1 MVYNTYITSKEQFLK
16 KSTDSFFAM
25 LQEKGVGIDDAIRL
39 LEKRKKELEK
49 ETLTI
54 PVCIFSHDKLS
65 GLESIT
71 KYLKEEKG
79 LSYHEIA
86 VMLGRDDRTIWHAC
100 HQATLKMPEL
110 LPSKGR
116 KDIAIPVRIFK
127 ERKVS
132 VLEHIASYLKQT
144 HGLTY
149 HEIAA
154 LLHRDDRTIWTVIS
168 RAQKKGVRYG

>member
-1 MVYNTYITSKEQFLK
+1 MLYIIGLGLDKSGISLHGKKILK
-16 KSTDSFFAM
+16 SAAVK
-25 LQEKGVGIDDAIRL
+25 KIY
-39 LEKRKKELEK
+39 LEEYTVDYPYSKKELEK